1 MTMEQHTSTSA
12 PRTTWRRAARAVTSA
27 CAASVILAGVVLL
40 VTAPALLAPDR
51 AAAEPH
57 QLTFGARPEGL
68 TELQAQAARIRADID
83 ALDRRLAASVEEYNG
98 ARARLDALNA
108 ELMQARRDLLR
119 AEADLQLTQTL
130 YGQRLAQIYK
140 GGRLT
145 VLDILLSADDLTG
158 ITRQLDFYR
167 LIVEADEATLER
179 LDELT
184 SKVAG
189 LERSVEQRRGL
200 ALADELEL
208 RDKRSLVEDQMTQ
221 RQALLGGVSA
231 RIKKVLA
238 RQAKLAAL
246 TAGEL
251 AREAGVVLE
260 TIDATP
266 EQLAVVRATM
276 RWLGVPYVWGGAS
289 PSGFDCSGLV
299 TYVYAQFGA
308 TLPHGAT
315 MQARLGDPVP
325 LDRLQPADLVFFG
338 SPAFYH
344 HVGIYVGG
352 GLFIEAPHTG
362 DVVKVSLLA
371 GRGCAL
377 ACRYELHLP

>member
-1 MTMEQHTSTSA
+1 MPMGQHTRTSRRGTIRG
-12 PRTTWRRAARAVTSA
+12 RTARALRPT
-27 CAASVILAGVVLL
+27 CAALAVL
-40 VTAPALLAPDR
+40 AAAALLSALLLPDGTTAAPQ
-51 AAAEPH
+51 E
-57 QLTFGARPEGL
+57 LTFGAKPEGL
-68 TELQAQAARIRADID
+68 SGLQAQATGIRAEID
-83 ALDRRLAASVEEYNG
+83 ALDRRLAASVAEYND
-98 ARARLDALNA
+98 ARTRLDALNA
-108 ELMQARRDLLR
+108 ELMQARSDLLK

-130 YGQRLAQIYK
+130 YGQRLAQMYK
-140 GGRLT
+140 GGRVTLLD
-145 VLDILLSADDLTG
+145 VLFSADDLTE

-167 LIVEADEATLER
+167 LIAEADEATV
-179 LDELT
+179 DHMNELT
-184 SKVAG
+184 NTVAE
-189 LERSVEQRRGL
+189 LESTIESRREL

-208 RDKRSLVEDQMTQ
+208 RDKRSLVEDQMAQ
-221 RQALLGGVSA
+221 REATLDGVSA
-231 RIKKVLA
+231 RIKKLLE
-238 RQAKLAAL
+238 RQARLAAL

-260 TIDATP
+260 SIDATP
-266 EQLAVVRATM
+266 EQLAVVRAAM

-308 TLPHGAT
+308 KLPHGAT

-338 SPAFYH
+338 SPSFYN

-362 DVVKVSLLA
+362 DVVKVSPLA
-371 GRGCAL
+371 GRGCDL
-377 ACRYELHLP
+377 ACRYELHLL